1 MKKVPPKEVLDGQA
15 PKDAA
20 SLVLGGIGDWSNK
33 KTEKPL
39 VSNEVDIVKSSEK
52 ETDKLNDDGTFEL
65 SYTMDLEQETFELI
79 QMPEISSGVY
89 IHDFTVNRTAII
101 EENRCFVM
109 VMDRNEIA
117 PPRTFYDMIRN
128 IKDDGY
134 EMNLDEIQHD
144 MMIVL
149 PELNEDQVFKDYG
162 LFVGRL
168 CEGKKV
174 FKLTPV
180 PDEVASAQNLENTIE
195 NKMNAFQNFDS
206 PFNGDLQF
214 KREKRST

>member
-39 VSNEVDIVKSSEK
+39 VSNEVDIVKSSET
-52 ETDKLNDDGTFEL
+52 ETDKFNDDGTFEL
-65 SYTMDLEQETFELI
+65 SYTMDLQQETFELI
-79 QMPEISSGVY
+79 QMPEISSGIY

-117 PPRTFYDMIRN
+117 PPRTFYDVIRN
-128 IKDDGY
+128 IKEDGY
-134 EMNLDEIQHD
+134 ELNLDEVQHD

-149 PELNEDQVFKDYG
+149 PELNEDQVFKEYG

-168 CEGKKV
+168 CKGKTV
-174 FKLTPV
+174 LKLAPV
-180 PDEVASAQNLENTIE
+180 PEEIASVDDVLKT
-195 NKMNAFQNFDS
+195 
-206 PFNGDLQF
+206 
-214 KREKRST
+214 